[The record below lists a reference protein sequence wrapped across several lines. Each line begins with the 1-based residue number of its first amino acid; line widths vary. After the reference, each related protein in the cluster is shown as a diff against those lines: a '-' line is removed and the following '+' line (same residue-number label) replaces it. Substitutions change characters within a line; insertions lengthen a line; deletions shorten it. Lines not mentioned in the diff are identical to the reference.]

1 MNITAAKIS
10 GKEIH
15 EKYPILNIKWNYSH
29 QIWDLNGYNGLN
41 YNGDDGYYYS
51 TYKDWSTE
59 VVTDPWYRN
68 LINNGNPINTT
79 ESESIFFTSVEGNKV
94 ILVIYLKTYV

>member
-10 GKEIH
+10 GKEIDA
-15 EKYPILNIKWNYSH
+15 KYPILNTKWKYSH
-29 QIWDLNGYNGLN
+29 HKDELNGYNG
-41 YNGDDGYYYS
+41 YYYS
-51 TYKDWSTE
+51 NYKDWSTE

-68 LINNGNPINTT
+68 LISRNPINTT
-79 ESESIFFTSVEGNKV
+79 ESESIFFTSVEGNKI

>member
-10 GKEIH
+10 GEEILA
-15 EKYPILNIKWNYSH
+15 KYPILNTKWKYSH
-29 QIWDLNGYNGLN
+29 YKGDWNGYNG
-41 YNGDDGYYYS
+41 YYYS
-51 TYKDWSTE
+51 NYKDWSTE

-68 LINNGNPINTT
+68 LISRNPINTT
-79 ESESIFFTSVEGNKV
+79 ESESIFFTSVEGNKI